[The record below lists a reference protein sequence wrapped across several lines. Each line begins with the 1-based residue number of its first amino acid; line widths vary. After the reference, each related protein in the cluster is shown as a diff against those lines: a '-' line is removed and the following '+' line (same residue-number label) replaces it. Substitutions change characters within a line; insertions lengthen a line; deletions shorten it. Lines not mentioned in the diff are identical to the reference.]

1 MEEGDFGWVD
11 KRALENQIEEKEN
24 LAQEDQRQT
33 TNQAQRAMIA
43 FAHGGDSAERLGKC
57 AQGRHTCFATLEFTS
72 QDA

>member
-1 MEEGDFGWVD
+1 MEAGDFGRLD

-24 LAQEDQRQT
+24 LAQKDQRQP

-43 FAHGGDSAERLGKC
+43 FGHGGNSTERLRKC